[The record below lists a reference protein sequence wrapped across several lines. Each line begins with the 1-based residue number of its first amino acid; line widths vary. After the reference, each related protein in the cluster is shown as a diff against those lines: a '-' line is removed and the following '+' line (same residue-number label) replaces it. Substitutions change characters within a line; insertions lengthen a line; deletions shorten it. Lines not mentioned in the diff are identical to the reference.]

1 MVEKTKR
8 GLKSFFILKCN
19 TCAMQETLETTRT
32 GNSLNRGLVWATLS
46 SGNGYAGVLE
56 IMGLSG
62 INFMS
67 KTTFHALEAKM
78 TRPIN
83 EVLQRTLKN
92 NGREEFALAEAIDGY
107 MKYRTTSV
115 SYDMMLCQANKGRYN
130 GPSGAVSI
138 SLFLDVTN

>member
-1 MVEKTKR
+1 MAKYLAMVEKTKR

-19 TCAMQETLETTRT
+19 TCAMQETFETTRT

-46 SGNGYAGVLE
+46 SGNGYAGVSE

-92 NGREEFALAEAIDGY
+92 NGRADFALLLGRRYE
-107 MKYRTTSV
+107 V
-115 SYDMMLCQANKGRYN
+115 SRYF
-130 GPSGAVSI
+130 SI
-138 SLFLDVTN
+138 L